1 MTSALPAK
9 RPLLLL
15 VTLAALAGTLAG
27 CQLPQATP
35 GAGPTQ
41 ADRLMQAYPEL
52 RGGRFAVIADFED
65 PRQLSLFRCF
75 APNVGAQYTLD
86 RQRGRQATGTCCL
99 LFTAGGPEDAIL
111 IANQEANEWFLPR
124 DWRAYDLLLLSL
136 HTEQP
141 EVEVELTVAA
151 GAGAQRIEAQTPIP
165 LDPGWN
171 LVRLDL
177 AELGEHVPLD
187 NVREL
192 RLSIRTPSFPAQVWL
207 DDWLLTGRRADLL
220 GDPRNLQG
228 QLYLQQVGKRWH
240 VGAGGRFELTFGNG
254 QLVRWLDLSS
264 DPSRLH
270 NLVQGTTLG
279 PNVVMRAASGDPAEA
294 PSPVPPVAGVRTTG
308 RQEIL
313 ELSPVRVVIA
323 CTHRPRFAPDPEQD
337 PPSTVHHRYTIYP
350 TGQVYVDVETTLPD
364 PRSPAGVPGLAVTLA
379 GTKDYTLYGS
389 SLEQPVERTPGTELL
404 YAWARGAQPDD
415 PLLLFAVDD
424 TEAGCALHPR
434 TLEDG
439 GGAELIAL
447 GPAGTTHWRC
457 QLWLAQANAASDP
470 ELRTR
475 ARTYLQP
482 PALRFQVGRP
492 ATSSEAGRELDPTG
506 FDAGAGCYVLKPAR
520 GCLRFTL
527 GGDRVPVFSP
537 AFRVLDQGQR
547 TAWVYVNDRV
557 WTTVARDRAGN
568 LIFQLPGTVAEEV
581 RVEVLFD
588 TPRPEPPPPA
598 PSA

>member
-1 MTSALPAK
+1 MTYALPAK
-9 RPLLLL
+9 RPRHLL
-15 VTLAALAGTLAG
+15 VALSVLTGTLGG

-35 GAGPTQ
+35 EAAPTQ

-75 APNVGAQYTLD
+75 APNVAAQYTLD
-86 RQRGRQATGTCCL
+86 RQRGRHATGTRCL
-99 LFTAGGPEDAIL
+99 QFTAGGPEDAIL

-136 HTEQP
+136 RTEQP

-192 RLSIRTPSFPAQVWL
+192 RLSIRTPNFPAQVWL
-207 DDWLLTGRRADLL
+207 DDWVLTGRRADLL
-220 GDPRNLQG
+220 GDPRNLEG

-254 QLVRWLDLSS
+254 QLVRWLDLGS

-279 PNVVMRAASGDPAEA
+279 PNVVMRPASGDHVEA
-294 PSPVPPVAGVRTTG
+294 PSPAPPATAGRG
-308 RQEIL
+308 AGSQEIL

-323 CTHRPRFAPDPEQD
+323 CTHRPNFAPDPEHD
-337 PPSTVHHRYTIYP
+337 PPSTVRHRYTIYP
-350 TGQVYVDVETTLPD
+350 TGQVYVDVETTMPE
-364 PRSPAGVPGLAVTLA
+364 PHPPAGVPGLTVTLA
-379 GTKDYTLYGS
+379 GGKDYTLFGS
-389 SLEQPVERTPGTELL
+389 SSGQPVERPPGSELP

-415 PLLLFAVDD
+415 PLLLFALDE
-424 TEAGCALHPR
+424 TEAACTVHPR
-434 TLEDG
+434 PLEG
-439 GGAELIAL
+439 GGGVELTAL

-457 QLWLAQANAASDP
+457 QLWLAQADAASDP
-470 ELRTR
+470 ELRIR

-482 PALRFQVGRP
+482 PALRFQVGKP
-492 ATSSEAGRELDPTG
+492 ATSSEAGGALDPTG
-506 FDAGAGCYVLKPAR
+506 FDAGTGCYVLKPTR

-537 AFRVLDQGQR
+537 AFRVLEQGQR

-568 LIFQLPGTVAEEV
+568 LIFQFPGTVAEET

-588 TPRPEPPPPA
+588 TPRPEPPPPV